1 MLVGHTKFSPD
12 WCFGLLKQRYRR
24 CVVNCLDDL
33 VGVVESSA
41 NVNTVQLVGD
51 QEGETRVPT
60 YDWCGYFK
68 PHFKKLNNITKY
80 HHFKFTSTEKGV
92 SVKQLADAKEINI
105 TILKSPSH
113 HFSTS
118 TLPDIVTP
126 PGLSDER
133 KVYLY
138 EKIREYVADEVKDIV
153 CPRPSCSFSTR
164 QNHIQKNHLGQKRP
178 ESALNVAATVTIVA
192 PATNNTP
199 GYKLLI
205 TFTSCVYTLT
215 RSPTQLYSSHL
226 HTRSVWCYTKYTL
239 KSNLITYYS
248 RNSSTYDKAFQ
259 LAFVMKILVAVS

>member
-153 CPRPSCSFSTR
+153 CPRPSCLPTVSQLDISTEP
-164 QNHIQKNHLGQKRP
+164 HPEEPPRP
-178 ESALNVAATVTIVA
+178 
-192 PATNNTP
+192 
-199 GYKLLI
+199 K
-205 TFTSCVYTLT
+205 
-215 RSPTQLYSSHL
+215 
-226 HTRSVWCYTKYTL
+226 
-239 KSNLITYYS
+239 
-248 RNSSTYDKAFQ
+248 KARVCSKCGCNGHNRRTCNQ
-259 LAFVMKILVAVS
+259 

>member
-138 EKIREYVADEVKDIV
+138 EKNSWV
-153 CPRPSCSFSTR
+153 CRRWSQRHCLSKTIMPSNMPSNSYSTR
-164 QNHIQKNHLGQKRP
+164 YIDR
-178 ESALNVAATVTIVA
+178 T
-192 PATNNTP
+192 
-199 GYKLLI
+199 
-205 TFTSCVYTLT
+205 TSWRTT
-215 RSPTQLYSSHL
+215 
-226 HTRSVWCYTKYTL
+226 
-239 KSNLITYYS
+239 
-248 RNSSTYDKAFQ
+248 
-259 LAFVMKILVAVS
+259 